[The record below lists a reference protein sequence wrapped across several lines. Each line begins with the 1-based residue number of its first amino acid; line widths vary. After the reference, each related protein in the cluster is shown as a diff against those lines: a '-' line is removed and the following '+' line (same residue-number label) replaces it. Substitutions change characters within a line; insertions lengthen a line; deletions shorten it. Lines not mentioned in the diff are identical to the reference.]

1 MMKGMSL
8 KFPVT
13 FSHYYLLIK
22 RYVLILSR
30 ANIRFQA
37 VERQLETLR
46 REMRTLSA
54 RVHELEPPGPA
65 SASNS
70 SAPPTTGSLHRI
82 LDAPRSPTY
91 VGPTSA
97 EFGLTRSQRSLS
109 HQADDCAAIDDRA
122 EGLDLSTTAPS
133 PAPSGGENAPLGNPL
148 ISLGADETLRL
159 VQVYEDTVGV
169 MYPCIDLDEVRA
181 YVLEFYRSHD
191 STVAALSVLSTQ
203 TASDQDWFSARD
215 VQVLKIL
222 LATALLVES
231 HGRSE
236 RAAQLADS
244 VEDRFASRLKIAEVD
259 MKEILIL
266 TLLVCI
272 SNRYSV
278 PIVPPEG
285 KRIDCGSPFFTLT
298 ATTKSSPGV

>member
-1 MMKGMSL
+1 MD
-8 KFPVT
+8 
-13 FSHYYLLIK
+13 
-22 RYVLILSR
+22 
-30 ANIRFQA
+30 
-37 VERQLETLR
+37 RQLETLR

-54 RVHELEPPGPA
+54 RVHELESPGPA
-65 SASNS
+65 SASNP

-109 HQADDCAAIDDRA
+109 HHADDCAAIDDRG
-122 EGLDLSTTAPS
+122 EDLNLSTTAPS
-133 PAPSGGENAPLGNPL
+133 PVPSGIGENAPLGHPL
-148 ISLGADETLRL
+148 SSLGADETLRL

-169 MYPCIDLDEVRA
+169 MYPCVDLDGVRA

-191 STVAALSVLSTQ
+191 LTGAASSVLSTQ

-272 SNRYSV
+272 SNPYSV
-278 PIVPPEG
+278 PIVP
-285 KRIDCGSPFFTLT
+285 
-298 ATTKSSPGV
+298 